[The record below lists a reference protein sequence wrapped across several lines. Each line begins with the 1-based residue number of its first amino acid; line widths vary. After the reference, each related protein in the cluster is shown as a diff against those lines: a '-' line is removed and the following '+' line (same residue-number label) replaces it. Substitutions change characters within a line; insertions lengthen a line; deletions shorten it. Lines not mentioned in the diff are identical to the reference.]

1 MRKGMTRCM
10 TEWTCDTCQG
20 GNPTAESGVVPEQGR
35 LVSILEGGYHVR
47 SQPSGVTRSGNAYS
61 KGPHSGPHSGALASS
76 KFSVCGAVRIV

>member
-1 MRKGMTRCM
+1 
-10 TEWTCDTCQG
+10 
-20 GNPTAESGVVPEQGR
+20 
-35 LVSILEGGYHVR
+35 VSILEGGYHVR

>member
-35 LVSILEGGYHVR
+35 LVSILEGGYHVP

-61 KGPHSGPHSGALASS
+61 SKGPHSGALASS
-76 KFSVCGAVRIV
+76 NFSVCGAVRIV